1 MATTAELI
9 SQIYVGYFNRA
20 PDPEGLNYWVSRY
33 NAGMSLAD
41 IATSFSVQPESTALY
56 AYLRTP
62 LLGGEASFISAVYK
76 NLFNRDT
83 VDAEGMA
90 YWTGQIASGRPLG
103 EIILDIISGADA
115 TDATVVANKVAA
127 GLYWA
132 TGAAEVAGLDYENN
146 PGAKA
151 AAADALQGVDG
162 TDASVVVSK
171 AKSDAYFDGLADQTL
186 TTGMD
191 HITGTDGDDL
201 FNAPL
206 MVEIFNNGPEMVQTL
221 QTGDYVDGGDGFDTL
236 VARLNGTQSVHNSP
250 SVIAPTLIS
259 VEKLK
264 LTAMANVDLDLSD
277 STGIQ
282 EIHNVGSR
290 YGMDIFNVAEA
301 VDLHLDNVR
310 TWMDLT
316 YEGDVATQN
325 VTANNVG
332 TATNDFELYID
343 DLDGVIDELN
353 LEVSNGVNLYLYAYA
368 ENMTLAGS
376 GALQLVSDNSFDG
389 LETFD
394 STGFNE
400 DQVLALDFENATNLQ
415 SLMSGDTHDMFHV
428 NGVAFDGDLAVDLG
442 GGDNSLSVHL
452 DGFNPDD
459 SINALDFTGGVANVP
474 TLNLEAWDF
483 DFFDDVELNLD
494 GFDDA
499 LGTVNFIDH
508 NGNAAEVDTHGWSF
522 GIANGPET
530 LTLNA
535 SDFDLD
541 EFDTGN
547 TVDLTIN
554 ASDGF
559 LEIWDMNAPALETL
573 SLNAKEYLDFYV
585 DSDPDHDLSSLVSL
599 TAVSAEDY
607 VDIDIDANHSAANVD
622 ALTTISATAGHYARV
637 DLDGRPGVAGVKQV
651 QDIVV
656 SGTAGAGQTI
666 TLGLPGHAPLVVNIT
681 AGHNATQ
688 MAADLVAA
696 ITALVGS
703 GYTAS
708 AALGTVHITA
718 VDVGVLPPI
727 TALSNSGVVAFT
739 STAVTTAGVDH
750 VVGTGFAGLETVVA
764 EAGAAGNTTADAIVD
779 IHDAYGNFTVD
790 ASSISDDVFV
800 TLVNT
805 GATSIVA
812 DAKDAATIS
821 ASGNVYG
828 NADLVDITIT
838 ARTATVTLT
847 NDLSSFTTLDVSAVA
862 HHAVINSTGAQFDL
876 PVTYLI
882 GATQDGTVAVDVII
896 TGAVAHREIY
906 DFVGDDIGEIR
917 FMNFDASAN
926 ATRDFIDLSGFNI
939 FNATNLVFTTSGGN
953 KVVTAAAGQFD
964 GSITFIGLGGTA
976 EVDFYDNIIWS

>member
-115 TDATVVANKVAA
+115 TDAKVVANKVAA

-353 LEVSNGVNLYLYAYA
+353 LEVSNGVNLYLDAYVT
-368 ENMTLAGS
+368 NMTLAGS
-376 GALQLVSDNSFDG
+376 GALQLVSDNVFAG

-394 STGFNE
+394 STDFNE

-428 NGVAFDGDLAVDLG
+428 NGVAFDGELAVDLG
-442 GGDNSLSVHL
+442 GGDNALFVHL
-452 DGFNPDD
+452 ASSATSGVND
-459 SINALDFTGGVANVP
+459 LDFTGGVANVQ
-474 TLNLEAWDF
+474 TLNLEAWTF
-483 DFFDDVELNLD
+483 NFLDDVELNLD

-499 LGTVNFIDH
+499 LGTVNFVDDS
-508 NGNAAEVDTHGWSF
+508 GDATSVDTNIWSF

-535 SDFDLD
+535 SDFYLE
-541 EFDTGN
+541 EFDSGN

-554 ASDGF
+554 ASDGD
-559 LEIWDMNAPALETL
+559 LAIWGINAPALETL
-573 SLNAKEYLDFYV
+573 SLNATNDLDFYV
-585 DSDPDHDLSSLVSL
+585 DSDADHDLSNLVNL
-599 TAVSAEDY
+599 TAVSAEGY
-607 VDIDIDANHSAANVD
+607 ADIDIDASDVDADVD
-622 ALTTISATAGHYARV
+622 ALKSITATGADYARV
-637 DLDGRPGVAGVKQV
+637 DLEGAVGIAGVKQSQTVTITKSSIFATGSVTVVLPGFAPVVIPVVSLETSSVAAAFLANAINLNTNYKATFVGNVVTIVADDFGPLPAITSSASSGVGTVGATASAGVAGVV
-651 QDIVV
+651 PVE
-656 SGTAGAGQTI
+656 
-666 TLGLPGHAPLVVNIT
+666 GH
-681 AGHNATQ
+681 
-688 MAADLVAA
+688 
-696 ITALVGS
+696 
-703 GYTAS
+703 
-708 AALGTVHITA
+708 
-718 VDVGVLPPI
+718 
-727 TALSNSGVVAFT
+727 
-739 STAVTTAGVDH
+739 
-750 VVGTGFAGLETVVA
+750 GFAGLETVVV
-764 EAGAAGNTTADAIVD
+764 EAGTGDGDVYMTDV
-779 IHDAYGNFTVD
+779 YGAFTVN
-790 ASSISDDVFV
+790 ASSAEDDVDV
-800 TLVNT
+800 HLENT
-805 GATSIVA
+805 GVTSIVVNAA
-812 DAKDAATIS
+812 DDADVR
-821 ASGNVYG
+821 VYGGVIG

-838 ARTATVTLT
+838 ATSADVELAD
-847 NDLSSFTTLDVSAVA
+847 DLSSFTTLDVSAVSDWVEIDA
-862 HHAVINSTGAQFDL
+862 SSADFDV

-882 GATQDGTVAVDVII
+882 GATQDGTIAIDVDIW
-896 TGAVAHREIY
+896 GAAAQREIY
-906 DFVGDDIGEIR
+906 DFVGDNIGEVQFR
-917 FMNFDASAN
+917 TFDVSADPQ
-926 ATRDFIDLSGFNI
+926 RDFIDLSGFNI
-939 FNATNLVFTTSGGN
+939 FNATNLFFTNVGGN
-953 KVVTAAAGQFD
+953 KVVTAAQGQFD
-964 GSITFIGLGGTA
+964 GSITFIGLGATA
-976 EVDFYDNIIWS
+976 EVDFYDNIVWS